1 MSGFRSAASA
11 AAFMVG
17 PAAPTYTSYTDTFTD
32 GTLVQGADINA
43 PDFGPAG
50 SPHRFT
56 IHQGSS
62 TYPGSIDVTIT
73 SMSPL
78 STITVGVGLTT
89 WNNTSQSCDMPLQL
103 TTSSVKVG
111 LTVSGQVGAPGDLC
125 VAVFDVGNVLGSTAY
140 SITVVHS

>member
-1 MSGFRSAASA
+1 LTASVA
-11 AAFMVG
+11 CGGSSPTAG
-17 PAAPTYTSYTDTFTD
+17 PSAPTYISYTDTFSD
-32 GTLVQGADINA
+32 GTLQQNSDQNS

-56 IHQGSS
+56 IHQASA

-78 STITVGVGLTT
+78 STITVGIGLTT
-89 WNNTSQSCDMPLQL
+89 WNTTSQSCDMPLQL
-103 TTSSVKVG
+103 TTPSAKVG
-111 LTVSGQVGAPGDLC
+111 LTISGQVGAPGDLC
-125 VAVFDVGNVLGSTAY
+125 VAIFDVGNVLGSTAY